1 MEYLIVGKFIM
12 IYARNTLPIML
23 LFCFILQ
30 SQAVKAEELG
40 AFGARIFMFQERLAK
55 KGNVR
60 AQYKLGTLYEFGV
73 SVKPNIE
80 QARHWY
86 QLASKKNYLPAI
98 NRYTYLEVRASGFEP
113 QKHKQWLSDLIHQV
127 DTAEP
132 NALILL
138 GQMHR
143 HGIGVK
149 KDIKKSLA
157 LLSQASSLGHTEIDA
172 EIDEISREIEKQ
184 DARAIEN
191 KERKAR
197 KELVNEEK
205 KAVELKKRNE
215 EKRKK
220 NQAKK
225 KQKAADDKLRRYENA
240 MRKAREEE
248 LLLEEQQKW
257 SESQQ

>member
-1 MEYLIVGKFIM
+1 MWAYIV
-12 IYARNTLPIML
+12 IYARNTLPI
-23 LFCFILQ
+23 LFFFSFVLH
-30 SQAVKAEELG
+30 SQVIKAEDLG
-40 AFGARIFMFQERLAK
+40 AFGARIFMFQEKLAK

-73 SVKPNIE
+73 SVKPNVE

-86 QLASKKNYLPAI
+86 QLAAKSDYQPAI
-98 NRYTYLEVRASGFEP
+98 NRYTYLDVRASGFVP
-113 QKHKQWLSDLIHQV
+113 QKHNQWLSSLIQQA
-127 DTAEP
+127 DIAEP

-149 KDIKKSLA
+149 KDLEKSLT

-184 DARAIEN
+184 DAVAIEN
-191 KERKAR
+191 KKRKALIN
-197 KELVNEEK
+197 KQK
-205 KAVELKKRNE
+205 KAVALKKRNE
-215 EKRKK
+215 DKRKK
-220 NQAKK
+220 SQEKK
-225 KQKAADDKLRRYENA
+225 KQEAADEKLRRYEDA
-240 MRKAREEE
+240 MRKIREEE

-257 SESQQ
+257 AESQ

>member
-1 MEYLIVGKFIM
+1 M
-12 IYARNTLPIML
+12 ML
-23 LFCFILQ
+23 LFSFILQ
-30 SQAVKAEELG
+30 SQTVNAEELG
-40 AFGARIFMFQERLAK
+40 TFGARIFMFQEKLAK

-73 SVKPNIE
+73 SVKPHIE

-86 QLASKKNYLPAI
+86 QLAAKSDYQPAI
-98 NRYTYLEVRASGFEP
+98 NRYTYLEVKSSGFIP
-113 QKHKQWLSDLIHQV
+113 QQHNQWLADLIQQA

-143 HGIGVK
+143 RGIGVN
-149 KDIKKSLA
+149 KDLEKSLA

-184 DARAIEN
+184 DALALENEKREALIKKKKETLAI
-191 KERKAR
+191 
-197 KELVNEEK
+197 K
-205 KAVELKKRNE
+205 KINE

-220 NQAKK
+220 SEEKK
-225 KQKAADDKLRRYENA
+225 KQKTADEKLRRYEEA
-240 MRKAREEE
+240 MRKLREEE
-248 LLLEEQQKW
+248 MLLEEQQKW
-257 SESQQ
+257 AESQ